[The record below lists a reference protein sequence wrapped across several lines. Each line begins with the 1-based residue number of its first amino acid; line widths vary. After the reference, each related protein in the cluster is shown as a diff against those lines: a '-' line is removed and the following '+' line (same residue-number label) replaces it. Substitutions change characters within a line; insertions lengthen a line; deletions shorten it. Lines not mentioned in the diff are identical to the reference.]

1 MFLTTVILM
10 KPMNQAARRSNISK
24 SLYIYSIVDSEE
36 EEENIIQELDG
47 CVEDIDSLLSAMN
60 FEEYD
65 EDSGVEL
72 YDDEEYQTAADY
84 HNAMIRQEVP
94 DWNKY

>member
-1 MFLTTVILM
+1 MFLTTVILT

-47 CVEDIDSLLSAMN
+47 CVEDIDSLLSNLKMLLISLASLLAIIWQ
-60 FEEYD
+60 F
-65 EDSGVEL
+65 VEWL
-72 YDDEEYQTAADY
+72 QS
-84 HNAMIRQEVP
+84 
-94 DWNKY
+94 

>member
-47 CVEDIDSLLSAMN
+47 CVEDIDSLISNVKMLLISLASLLAILYEMWKWL
-60 FEEYD
+60 EY
-65 EDSGVEL
+65 
-72 YDDEEYQTAADY
+72 
-84 HNAMIRQEVP
+84 
-94 DWNKY
+94 

>member
-1 MFLTTVILM
+1 
-10 KPMNQAARRSNISK
+10 
-24 SLYIYSIVDSEE
+24 
-36 EEENIIQELDG
+36 
-47 CVEDIDSLLSAMN
+47 MN

-72 YDDEEYQTAADY
+72 YDDDEYQIAADY
-84 HNAMIRQEVP
+84 HKNMINQEVP